1 MEARITSNS
10 LCNNSPGSDMGN
22 ITLFDRRTHA
32 CVPRWD
38 GGCLVEAAHFLF
50 KAFGL
55 IVLSLTYDTLFLHES
70 FSYSY

>member
-1 MEARITSNS
+1 
-10 LCNNSPGSDMGN
+10 MGN